1 LRVERDEIADI
12 WKEHQKRESVKIE
25 AEAMVS
31 RVAIAGAG
39 MTGSYLYRLLES
51 QGMKAD
57 IYGDAVSHAA
67 CGINPCAWG
76 STSSFRHHVRAA
88 GLDPEQY
95 VFKDFRVVNFEGV
108 DMRAHLLTFDKP
120 RLINDLRKGVE
131 VLGGPVPPRRYERV
145 IDATGLR
152 RAYLPTI
159 KDDLL
164 VPCVQ
169 YRVRR
174 ERADSSKVVI
184 QYGNLGYSWTFP
196 LSDNEFHIG
205 AGSVLADPKETLRES
220 GFMNAGGKILCGC
233 SGKVRS
239 TSPLD
244 SQPFVSTDSI
254 LGGQVWGVGE
264 SIGAVAP
271 IAGEGNAPGM
281 ASARLLVAN
290 WDTPERYKSRIL
302 KEFSWMIDERKVIDK
317 VAAGQRLGL
326 QDWLILR
333 RTGRRMGA
341 PVSLSETREL
351 LKCLTKKKSTSLRDS
366 SISNECAK

>member
-1 LRVERDEIADI
+1 ME
-12 WKEHQKRESVKIE
+12 
-25 AEAMVS
+25 S

-39 MTGSYLYRLLES
+39 MIGSYLYRLLES

-57 IYGDAVSHAA
+57 VYGDPISHAA

-76 STSSFRHHVRAA
+76 STSSFRQQVSAV

-95 VFKDFRVVNFEGV
+95 VLKDFKVVNFEGV

-120 RLINDLRKGVE
+120 RLINDLRKSVE
-131 VLGGPVPPRRYERV
+131 VLGGPVPPRKYERV
-145 IDATGLR
+145 VDATGVR
-152 RAYLPTI
+152 RAYLPGI

-169 YRVRR
+169 YRVRM

-184 QYGNLGYSWTFP
+184 QYGNLGYSWRFP
-196 LSDNEFHIG
+196 LSDTEFHVG

-220 GFMNAGGKILCGC
+220 GFMNAEGKILCGC

-239 TSPLD
+239 TSPLG
-244 SQPFVSTDSI
+244 SQPFVFADLA
-254 LGGQVWGVGE
+254 LGAQVWGVGE

-271 IAGEGNAPGM
+271 IAGEGIAPGM
-281 ASARLLVAN
+281 ASARLLIAN
-290 WDTPERYKSRIL
+290 WDSPRRYTSRIL
-302 KEFSWMIDERKVIDK
+302 KEFSWMIDERNVIDK
-317 VAAGQRLGL
+317 VAGGERLGL
-326 QDWLILR
+326 KDWLILR

-341 PVSLSETREL
+341 PVSLGETREL
-351 LKCLTKKKSTSLRDS
+351 LKCLTKTRHSSKQSGAST
-366 SISNECAK
+366 SNECAK